1 MSEKLTGLWF
11 KIEEAEIQIEFYHFK
26 FHIQCVHD
34 DDIVQKLDSILG
46 IGNNVGEF
54 KVKGSNVE

>member
-1 MSEKLTGLWF
+1 MSEKLSGLWF
-11 KIEEAEIQIEFYHFK
+11 KIEEAEIQIEFYPFK
-26 FHIQCVHD
+26 FHIQCVH

-54 KVKGSNVE
+54 KVKGSNAQ